1 VRPDAICEYAREMIR
16 HLHGQAPRDC
26 WSHIVKRL
34 PSRAMLRNAMNRHTT
49 WSLATL
55 LLLILGL
62 SSPAVSTAA
71 DAMIWWPISERTI
84 PRQGARPIVP
94 RAYRTFRLDQAAL
107 RARLAAAPLEYSAA
121 AARATVTLPLPLP
134 DGTFGQFAIME
145 SPIMEPG
152 LAALFPEIKTY
163 LGQGIDDSSATVR
176 FDLTPAGFHA
186 MILSE
191 AGTIFIDPY
200 SRADTAHYISYFKH
214 DYQLPAGK
222 TLEEQVIDQSVPQR
236 PAPVLAAVSG
246 ASLRTYR
253 LAVAATG
260 EYTTF
265 AGGTV
270 PLAMAAIVTTITRVN
285 GVYERE
291 VAVRMV
297 LVNNN
302 SSLIYTDPLGDPY
315 TNDDGGAMLSE
326 NQSNLDTV
334 IGSANYDIGHVFS
347 TGGVGVALLG
357 AVCGPSTKAGG
368 VTGSPSPVGDPF
380 DIDYVAHEIGHQF
393 GANHTFNTTT
403 GNCGGGNRN
412 VPTAYEPGSGST
424 IMGYAGICGAADLQ
438 PNSDDYFHGASFDE
452 IIAFITT
459 GGGNSCDD
467 LTSTGNS
474 APTVDAGT
482 NHTIPALTPF
492 ALTGSA
498 TDPNGDALTYN
509 WEEFDLGTAAPP
521 NTDNGNRPILRSFP
535 PTSSPTRTVPKL
547 SDILN
552 NTSTFGELL
561 PTSNRTM
568 QFRLTARDNRSG
580 GGGVANDSASV
591 TIVSSSGP
599 FSVTAPN
606 TAVTWAGG
614 SLQTVTWDVASTTQA
629 PVNCP
634 NVAILLS
641 TDGGTTFP
649 QTLLASTLNDGTQA
663 ISVPNTATTSGRIK
677 VECANNIFFD
687 ISNANI
693 TIQASISATITAG
706 TAPAE
711 PSTNSSFTIT
721 LSAAAPAGG
730 LTVAYDV
737 ATGGSAASP
746 GLDYTAL
753 SGSAF
758 VPAGATSASI
768 PVEVLDDSLGDPGET
783 ISLTLAPGTGYA
795 PGTPGSASLTIGD
808 DDLPNVTITAG
819 AAPAEPSTNGSFAVT
834 LNLPAPTGGLT
845 VTYSVATGSNAA
857 TPGVDYVALSDS
869 AFVPA
874 GATSASIPVEVLDDS
889 LGDPGETISLTLAP
903 GTGYA
908 LGTPSSATLTISNIY
923 RTFTALIRA

>member
-1 VRPDAICEYAREMIR
+1 
-16 HLHGQAPRDC
+16 
-26 WSHIVKRL
+26 
-34 PSRAMLRNAMNRHTT
+34 MNRHARWHFTT
-49 WSLATL
+49 LF
-55 LLLILGL
+55 LLILGL
-62 SSPAVSTAA
+62 SSPAIGAVAEP
-71 DAMIWWPISERTI
+71 MIWWPISERTI
-84 PRQGARPIVP
+84 PLQGARPIVP
-94 RAYRTFRLDQAAL
+94 RAYRTFGLDQAAL
-107 RARLAAAPLEYSAA
+107 RARLAVAPLEHSAA
-121 AARATVTLPLPLP
+121 AGGALVTLPLPLP
-134 DGTFGQFAIME
+134 DGTLGQFAIME

-152 LAALFPEIKTY
+152 LAAQFPEIKTY
-163 LGQGIDDSSATVR
+163 LGQGIGDPTATVR

-236 PAPVLAAVSG
+236 SAPGLNAVSG

-253 LAVAATG
+253 LAVAATA
-260 EYTTF
+260 EYTAF

-270 PLAMAAIVTTITRVN
+270 PQAMAAIVTTINRVD

-302 SSLIYTDPLGDPY
+302 SSLIYTNALGDPY
-315 TNDDGGAMLSE
+315 TNDDGNAMLSE

-347 TGGVGVALLG
+347 TGGGGVALLG
-357 AVCGPSTKAGG
+357 AVCGASVKAQG

-380 DIDYVAHEIGHQF
+380 DIDYVSHEIGHQF
-393 GANHTFNTTT
+393 GGNHTFNATT

-412 VPTAYEPGSGST
+412 SATAYEPGSGST
-424 IMGYAGICGAADLQ
+424 IMGYAGICGAEDLQ

-459 GGGNSCDD
+459 GGGNSCDN

-482 NHTIPALTPF
+482 NHTIPRSTPF

-509 WEEFDLGTAAPP
+509 WEEFDLGSSAPP

-552 NTSTFGELL
+552 NTSTFGESL
-561 PTSNRTM
+561 PTTNRTM

-591 TIVSSSGP
+591 TITNAAGP
-599 FSVTAPN
+599 FTVTAPN
-606 TAVTWAGG
+606 TAVTWQGG
-614 SLQTVTWDVASTTQA
+614 SQQTVTWDVANTTQA
-629 PVNCP
+629 PVSCP

-641 TDGGTTFP
+641 TDGGTTFA
-649 QTLLASTLNDGTQA
+649 QTILASTPNDGTQA

-693 TIQASISATITAG
+693 TIQAATAATITAG

-721 LSAAAPAGG
+721 LSAAAPTGG

-737 ATGGSAASP
+737 ATGGSAATP
-746 GLDYTAL
+746 GVDYTAL

-758 VPAGATSASI
+758 VPAGATSVSI
-768 PVEVLDDSLGDPGET
+768 PVQVLDDTLGDPGET

-795 PGTPGSASLTIGD
+795 PGAPGSASLTIGD
-808 DDLPNVTITAG
+808 NDVPNVTIAAG
-819 AAPAEPSTNGSFAVT
+819 ATPAEPSTNGSFAIT
-834 LNLPAPTGGLT
+834 LSLPAPTGGLT
-845 VTYSVATGSNAA
+845 VTYSIATDSNAA
-857 TPGVDYVALSDS
+857 TPGADYVTLSGS

-874 GATSASIPVEVLDDS
+874 GATAVSIPVVVIADDAD
-889 LGDPGETISLTLAP
+889 DPGETVGITLTAGP
-903 GTGYA
+903 SYA
-908 LGTPSSATLTISNIY
+908 IGTPSSATLTIGNVY
-923 RTFTALIRA
+923 RTFTALIRR